1 MLKYYT
7 RACNFYY
14 GDHSTL
20 MVNKK
25 LALPLNGNDKISFDT
40 IELITRKKKKK
51 IHISKLNF
59 LSKIL
64 KKKVQLDIKNITKKK
79 NFSKLKFKS
88 LPLIMGVVNLTP
100 DSFSDGGKYNN
111 HKDALKRIKHFIEK
125 GSSII
130 DIGGESTRP
139 GSNDVNE
146 KTEWKRIKEVLKKT
160 KKLKNVISIDTRKSA
175 IMEKSLKYGAHI
187 INDVSGLNY
196 DPNTLKILR
205 NKKTPFI
212 IHHMQGNP
220 KTMQIKPSYK
230 NVLLDI
236 YDFFQNKILELKVN
250 GINHKNIILDP
261 GIGFGKRL
269 KHNITLLRNISIFHS
284 LGFPIML
291 GTSRKRFIKDISGIN
306 DSKERLGGTIS
317 SSLCAMMQ
325 GIQILRVHDVN
336 EVNQSIKVF
345 KSLKF

>member
-20 MVNKK
+20 MVNKR
-25 LALPLNGNDKISFDT
+25 LSLPLNGNHKISFDT

-51 IHISKLNF
+51 IHISKLNL
-59 LSKIL
+59 LSKVL
-64 KKKVQLDIKNITKKK
+64 KKKVQFDIKNITKKK
-79 NFSKLKFKS
+79 NFSKLKFES
-88 LPLIMGVVNLTP
+88 SPLIMGVINLTP

-111 HKDALKRIKHFIEK
+111 HKDALKRVKHFIEK

-139 GSNDVNE
+139 GSNDINE
-146 KTEWKRIKEVLKKT
+146 KTEWKRIKEVLKKI
-160 KKLKNVISIDTRKSA
+160 KKFKNIISIDTRKST

-187 INDVSGLNY
+187 INDVSGLKH

-205 NKKTPFI
+205 NKKISFV
-212 IHHMQGNP
+212 IHHIQGNP
-220 KTMQIKPSYK
+220 KTMQVKPTYK
-230 NVLLDI
+230 NVTLDI
-236 YDFFQNKILELKVN
+236 YDFFEKRILELKAN

-261 GIGFGKRL
+261 GIGFGKKL